1 MTQTKADD
9 MNVDDVVEEGG
20 KTNGSELPR
29 RAVLAVGAAG
39 LAGVALAACSSG
51 STSSP
56 SSSAAAPTEAKSG
69 SASPSTSGAVLTT
82 TAAGPVGGAKL
93 AKADGTTW
101 LVAQPSAGQFVCHS
115 GICTHEGCPLTEVS
129 GDEGICQC
137 HGSKFNANTGAVI
150 QGPATKPLAKQS
162 VSVSGGNVVLG

>member
-51 STSSP
+51 SASSP
-56 SSSAAAPTEAKSG
+56 SLKCCGADWKLRWVCVTVNVGCRVDHDRRGSGRRREVGKGRWHHLACRSAFGRTVRLPQRHLY
-69 SASPSTSGAVLTT
+69 P
-82 TAAGPVGGAKL
+82 
-93 AKADGTTW
+93 
-101 LVAQPSAGQFVCHS
+101 
-115 GICTHEGCPLTEVS
+115 
-129 GDEGICQC
+129 
-137 HGSKFNANTGAVI
+137 
-150 QGPATKPLAKQS
+150 
-162 VSVSGGNVVLG
+162 